1 MLSVPQPLAK
11 SVLIPRLTTAASTA
25 DAWIHKKI
33 LHQGQQIVKSLEDSV
48 LLIKEV
54 TKLIENKTK

>member
-11 SVLIPRLTTAASTA
+11 SVLIKRLTTAASTA